1 MTDEHDPF
9 GAVSPIPDESPA
21 PRPEPPRPEPDADA
35 EAALLAAVQACVGFP
50 LNDCG
55 NGQRFVRHFGERL
68 MWVPRVGW
76 FDWTGRVWK
85 KDQDLIA
92 VRKLAQQIGPLV
104 ARETSFID
112 VPPSKSNLVAKQ
124 DDIETELRRLSGKK
138 DRNEADDA
146 RVAALKAERD
156 EISQV
161 LQLVQDLIGQ
171 RLRHAK
177 SSGNSNSIGNMIIEG
192 GIDLSLPVEDLDTGA
207 LDVNTETGVLRFS
220 VEDLRGKDGG
230 RYASVTL
237 IPHDAAGADD
247 PAPTKALRLT
257 KMMPVAYDPEAE
269 APQFQAFMER
279 IMPQAHMRRFLQ
291 RWFGLSMTGI
301 TREQKLAF
309 FYGMGANGKSVLVDL
324 MAHILGA
331 YASTAKIESLTGSN
345 RRGGGDATPDLVPLI
360 GARMVRS
367 SEPDKGV
374 QWQEGLIKELTGG
387 EPILVRAL
395 HSDFVEVVPK
405 FKLTISGNHKPDI
418 RGTDDGIWRRLL
430 IVPFDVQIPKEERDG
445 DLINKLIAEAPGV
458 LNWCVQGL
466 LEYLEV
472 GLQEPQEVLAATTTL
487 RAESDP
493 YGSFLEEACHVSG
506 DPDDSLAAK
515 DLVAAFHFWLADRG
529 EGQFKDRTVALA
541 LKERSRRWRS
551 PATGQKF
558 NERKSMGTMR
568 YDGIRLTDT
577 FRHAFDNAPK
587 DHRGRLLTLPN
598 GGTE

>member
-1 MTDEHDPF
+1 MSDQDDPF
-9 GAVSPIPDESPA
+9 GDVSPIPEDWQPEAPA
-21 PRPEPPRPEPDADA
+21 PAFGADADA
-35 EAALLAAVQACVGFP
+35 AQLAAIEACCAFP

-55 NGQRFVRHFGERL
+55 NGQRFVRHFGAQL

-76 FDWTGRVWK
+76 FVWTGRVWQRDP
-85 KDQDLIA
+85 DQIE
-92 VRKLAQQIGPLV
+92 VRKLAHKIGPLI
-104 ARETSFID
+104 ARETRFIGAPAARARATGD
-112 VPPSKSNLVAKQ
+112 EDAVEADLKSL
-124 DDIETELRRLSGKK
+124 LGKK
-138 DRNEADDA
+138 DRSDEDKGQIA
-146 RVAALKAERD
+146 RLRAV
-156 EISQV
+156 
-161 LQLVQDLIGQ
+161 GQ

-177 SSGNSNSIGNMIIEG
+177 NAGNSGPIGNMTIEG
-192 GIDLSLPVEDLDTGA
+192 GIDLAVPIDDLDTGE
-207 LDVNTETGVLRFS
+207 LTVNTESGALQFS
-220 VEDLRGKDGG
+220 VEDLTRDGGG
-230 RYASVTL
+230 RYACVQHV
-237 IPHDAAGADD
+237 PHADPGADD

-257 KMMPVAYDPEAE
+257 KMMPVIYDPEAE
-269 APQFQAFMER
+269 APQFQAFLER

-291 RWFGLSMTGI
+291 RWFGLSMTAI
-301 TREQKLAF
+301 TSDQKLAF
-309 FYGMGANGKSVLVDL
+309 FYGMGNNGKSVLVDL
-324 MAHILGA
+324 MAHILGD

-395 HSDFVEVVPK
+395 HSDFVEVLPK

-430 IVPFDVQIPKEERDG
+430 IVPFDVQIPKDEIDRDLG
-445 DLINKLIAEAPGV
+445 RKLITEAPGV

-487 RAESDP
+487 RSESDP

-506 DPDDSLAAK
+506 NPDDSLAAK
-515 DLVAAFHFWLADRG
+515 DLVAAFHYWLADRG

-577 FRHAFDNAPK
+577 FRRAFDDAPK
-587 DHRGRLLTLPN
+587 DHRGRLLTQPH